1 MGNCV
6 TMNHLSLV
14 LVFATLF
21 CFSFSDNYCHF
32 KVCCDQNFSSS
43 IDEVSVS
50 TARVRQTL
58 QQGKCLTHLSM
69 NLDQDTNDI
78 KKFSL
83 NLGGNTHTDTFRGG
97 ILGGTCSIEPL
108 TGNSFDT
115 GTYISSASST
125 PFVITHTS
133 SGDTSTCY
141 PIFFNALF

>member
-1 MGNCV
+1 MGTCV

-83 NLGGNTHTDTFRGG
+83 NLGGN
-97 ILGGTCSIEPL
+97 
-108 TGNSFDT
+108 SFDT
-115 GTYISSASST
+115 GTSISSASST

-141 PIFFNALF
+141 P